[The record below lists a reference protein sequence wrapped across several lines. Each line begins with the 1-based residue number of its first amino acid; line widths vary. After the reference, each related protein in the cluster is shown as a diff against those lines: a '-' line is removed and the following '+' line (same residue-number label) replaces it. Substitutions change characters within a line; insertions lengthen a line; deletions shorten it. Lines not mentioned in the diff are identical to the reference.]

1 MRLFFWLPSIYG
13 IVNWLTESQRRV
25 RYREVIL
32 RGDASRVPEAQPN
45 LYLILRSHTKG
56 VQLMGTQCADGHQD
70 DETRPIP
77 PLHQSTVPAPST
89 KAHPSGKVLIALM
102 IGLAIGA
109 FFYFDLG
116 RFLSLNALKENRDHL
131 LAFTDANYIAAV
143 GIFIVAYAIV
153 TGLSLPGAVI
163 LTLAG
168 GFAFGAALGTVFVN
182 LGATTGATVAFL
194 TSRYLLRDTV
204 ERKFGK
210 SLRPFQEGFANN
222 AFSYLLTLR
231 LIPLFPFFVV
241 NLVSGLTR
249 VSAGTYIGATA
260 LGIIPGS
267 FVYAYAGRQLGT
279 MNSLKEIASPNVIGA
294 FVLLGLLALVP
305 VVYKKFATK
314 PAS

>member
-1 MRLFFWLPSIYG
+1 MIREHR
-13 IVNWLTESQRRV
+13 VLTH
-25 RYREVIL
+25 
-32 RGDASRVPEAQPN
+32 D
-45 LYLILRSHTKG
+45 
-56 VQLMGTQCADGHQD
+56 M
-70 DETRPIP
+70 
-77 PLHQSTVPAPST
+77 PST
-89 KAHPSGKVLIALM
+89 EAKSGSNAGK
-102 IGLAIGA
+102 IGVVLAIGVALAA

-116 RFLSLNALKENRDHL
+116 RFLSLDALKDNRDAL
-131 LAFTDANYIAAV
+131 LSFTETHAVVAAALFV
-143 GIFIVAYAIV
+143 LTYVAV

-168 GFAFGAALGTVFVN
+168 GFLFGFVWGTLFVN
-182 LGATTGATVAFL
+182 LGATIGATLAFL
-194 TSRYLLRDTV
+194 AARYLLRDWV

-210 SLRPFQEGFANN
+210 WLGPVQQGFTNN

-249 VSAGTYIGATA
+249 MNVANYVAATA

-279 MNSLKEIASPNVIGA
+279 INSLKEIASPNVIVA

-305 VVYKKFATK
+305 IVYKKFTAK
-314 PAS
+314 